1 MAEIKVFNS
10 SGQAAGTLEAPE
22 KLSSA
27 KAKMALVHQVAVA
40 ELAGRRQGTAST
52 LRRDEVAGSGVKIRR
67 QKGTGRSRQGDKRVP
82 HMRGGG
88 VVHGPKP
95 RDYHQDTPRKM
106 RQAAFRTAL
115 NSRLQ
120 NDVLFVLDGLEM
132 SAPKTKEFVALLG
145 TMGFAGKKLLLLT
158 SAADDNLRLS
168 ARNIP
173 RVQVQSVEQTGL
185 TDVLRSEAVLCT
197 RGAWDELTARIAGTN
212 SRDADG
218 AAADGAADNS
228 SDSTEVAA

>member
-1 MAEIKVFNS
+1 MAQIRIFDG
-10 SGQAAGTLEAPE
+10 SGRPSGTIEAPE
-22 KLSSA
+22 KLANA
-27 KAKMALVHQVAVA
+27 KAKVALVHQVAVA
-40 ELAGRRQGTAST
+40 EMAGRRQGTAST

-120 NDVLFVLDGLEM
+120 NDVLFVFDGAL
-132 SAPKTKEFVALLG
+132 SAPKTKDFVVAVSA
-145 TMGFAGKKLLLLT
+145 MGLTGKKLLLLT
-158 SAADDNLRLS
+158 SETDINLTLS
-168 ARNIP
+168 ARNVP
-173 RVQVQSVEQTGL
+173 KVQVQSVGQTSL
-185 TDVLRSEAVLCT
+185 TDVLRSEAVICT
-197 RGAWDELTARIAGTN
+197 RAAWDELSLRIDGNTSAANGSTGEVTA
-212 SRDADG
+212 
-218 AAADGAADNS
+218 
-228 SDSTEVAA
+228 

>member
-1 MAEIKVFNS
+1 MEMADIKVFNA
-10 SGQAAGTLEAPE
+10 SGQSAGSLQAPD
-22 KLSSA
+22 KLANA

-52 LRRDEVAGSGVKIRR
+52 LRRDEVQGSGVKIRR

-95 RDYHQDTPRKM
+95 RDYSQDTPRKM

-120 NDVLFVLDGLEM
+120 NDALFVLDGLTM
-132 SAPKTKEFVALLG
+132 AAPKTKDLLALLNTMELG
-145 TMGFAGKKLLLLT
+145 TKKLLLLT
-158 SAADDNLRLS
+158 SDADANVTLS
-168 ARNIP
+168 ARNLP
-173 RVQVQSVEQTGL
+173 KVQVQSVGQTGL
-185 TDVLRSEAVLCT
+185 VDVLRSEAVVLH
-197 RGAWDELTARIAGTN
+197 ARRLG
-212 SRDADG
+212 R
-218 AAADGAADNS
+218 
-228 SDSTEVAA
+228 TEPAHRRQRK